1 MSARTLSRGGA
12 IAAAL
17 CSAAASAQV
26 PAGYPTT
33 PPALG
38 RLSTLKLPPIVQ
50 RTLPN
55 GLTLMVVRKAELPVA
70 DFVLIVK
77 SGAESD
83 PADRLGVATLTAA
96 LLTEGT
102 ASRSALDIADQQ
114 AYLGIGLSAN
124 AGWDASF
131 IRLHTPTAQ
140 LDSALALYADVVL
153 KPGFADVDFDRLKKQ
168 RLTQLVQIKDRGPQI
183 ADRVFPAV
191 IYGNDHPYG
200 RPSTGTEPSV
210 AAMTKADIVKFYQ
223 ARYKPN
229 NAIMIVVGDV
239 DPDLIAMRVI
249 RAFGSWKK
257 GIVPAIVFPPVAAVA
272 TTTIHLVDKPGA
284 AQSSFRIG
292 GVATTRRTADF
303 AAIDVMNT
311 ILGGSFTSRLNDNLR
326 EKKGYTYGASS
337 RFDLRQEAGPW
348 VARSEVVTAK
358 SDSALLEFVKE
369 LKRIAEPVP
378 AAELDKTRQYLIKQ
392 MPADFESTRGIA
404 GELVPVALYGLPLD
418 YFSKYGSR
426 VQAVTAADVQRV
438 AKKYID
444 PDHMQIV
451 VVGDREKIEPGIV
464 ATKVAPVVRRDLE
477 AKVVP

>member
-1 MSARTLSRGGA
+1 MRSIVLVRCGA
-12 IAAAL
+12 LAACLGAAAVD
-17 CSAAASAQV
+17 AQV
-26 PAGYPTT
+26 PTGFPTA
-33 PPALG
+33 PPTLG
-38 RLSTLKLPPIVQ
+38 KLATLTLPPIIR

-55 GLTLMVVRKAELPVA
+55 GLTLMVVRKTALPVA

-83 PADRLGVATLTAA
+83 PADRLGVATLTSA

-102 ASRSALDIADQQ
+102 ATRSALDIADQQ
-114 AYLGIGLSAN
+114 AYLGVGLSAN
-124 AGWDASF
+124 AGWDASYV
-131 IRLHTPTAQ
+131 RLHAPTAQ
-140 LDSALALYADVVL
+140 LDSALALFADVVL
-153 KPGFADVDFDRLKKQ
+153 NPGFAEVDFDRLKKQ
-168 RLTQLVQIKDRGPQI
+168 RLTQLVQIKDRGPAI

-200 RPSTGTEPSV
+200 RPATGSEASV
-210 AAMTKADIVKFYQ
+210 AAMTRADVVKFYQ

-229 NAIMIVVGDV
+229 NATMIVVGDV
-239 DPDLIAMRVI
+239 DPDLIAMHLI
-249 RAFGSWKK
+249 RALGSWKK
-257 GIVPAIVFPPVAAVA
+257 GTVPPVPFPPVAAGA

-311 ILGGSFTSRLNDNLR
+311 MLGGSFTSRLNDNLR
-326 EKKGYTYGASS
+326 EKKGYTYGAGS
-337 RFDLRQEAGPW
+337 RFDLRQEPGPW
-348 VARSEVVTAK
+348 TARSEVVTAK
-358 SDSALLEFVKE
+358 SDSALLEFMKE

-378 AAELDKTRQYLIKQ
+378 AAELDKTRQYLVKQ
-392 MPADFESTRGIA
+392 MPENFESTRGIA

-418 YFSKYGSR
+418 YYTRYGTR
-426 VQAVTAADVQRV
+426 VQAVTAADVQRA

-444 PDHMQIV
+444 PAHLQIV
-451 VVGDREKIEPGIV
+451 IVGDREKIELGIV
-464 ATKVAPVVRRDLE
+464 AAKVAPVVRRDLD